1 MDSIGSSYVCP
12 TLNIR
17 HRSLK
22 RDIVMGDDGRR
33 LNDLR
38 RFSVAPLPPRSD
50 RWRPGPLLRR
60 ARTHS

>member
-1 MDSIGSSYVCP
+1 MDWIGSSHVCP
-12 TLNIR
+12 TLNIGY
-17 HRSLK
+17 RSLK
-22 RDIVMGDDGRR
+22 RDIVTGDDGWR
-33 LNDLR
+33 LRDMR